1 MGADMSL
8 DVDMAF
14 GADMAFGVVG
24 ADVLGGPRARGV
36 PEASPM
42 SFPTSLQLPLPPS
55 FPGHVPAPQICYNS
69 ALMSDSTLTHVRNIG
84 IVAHIDAGKTTTT
97 ERILFYTGKIH
108 KTGEVHEGDTTTDFM
123 IQEKERGITIQSA
136 AISCTWKDWAIN
148 IIDTPGHVDF
158 TMEVERSLRVLDGAV
173 CVFCAVGGV
182 QPQSETVWR
191 QADRYHVPRVA
202 FVNKMDRM
210 GADFGRVVEEI
221 RTKLRANAAPVELPI
236 GKEEGFKGVVD
247 LLEMKGIVY
256 DEASEGKTFT
266 VGEIPAE
273 LKDDAELARAE
284 LCEKIADLDE
294 GVMEAYLERGDL
306 TADELRAAIRR
317 QVVAGAFVP
326 VLCGTAFKDK
336 GIQPLLDAIGL
347 YLPAPT
353 DRPPVEATDLKSGER
368 VTRRQDPAEPLAAL
382 VFKIATDPYVGRL
395 YFVRVYS
402 GVLKKGANAFNPRT
416 KKRERVMKIVR
427 LFADQ
432 QIEVDHLAAGD
443 IGALVGLKECTTGD
457 TLCAEMKPLYLERI
471 TAPQP
476 VMFLAIEP
484 KSGADKDKLV
494 ASMEQLAAEDPT
506 CQVRQDEETG
516 QTILS
521 GMGELHLEILVDRLK
536 REFKCAANVGKPMVS
551 YVETV
556 TAPALKEFTFD
567 RELGGRRHAVTLAIE
582 IRPLER
588 GKGVQVDVSRDFRNA
603 LPDPKLADVVVQ
615 GLRDGVATGV
625 LARFPM
631 TDLAVCAVRCALVDP
646 EISDEIAF
654 RSAAVMGFREAAEAA
669 SPEFLEP
676 IMKLEI
682 TTPPESV
689 GEVLGDLNARR
700 GTVLDMEQRGDMQ
713 IVHARVPMAQ
723 MFGYS
728 TAIRSLT
735 KGRASYSMEP
745 SDFALVP
752 RNVREELLAR

>member
-1 MGADMSL
+1 
-8 DVDMAF
+8 
-14 GADMAFGVVG
+14 
-24 ADVLGGPRARGV
+24 
-36 PEASPM
+36 
-42 SFPTSLQLPLPPS
+42 
-55 FPGHVPAPQICYNS
+55 
-69 ALMSDSTLTHVRNIG
+69 MSDSTLTHVRNIG

-123 IQEKERGITIQSA
+123 VQEKERGITIQSA

-236 GKEEGFKGVVD
+236 GKEEGFQGVVD

-266 VGEIPAE
+266 VGEIPAG

-294 GVMEAYLERGDL
+294 GVMEAYLEKGDL

-353 DRPPVEATDLKSGER
+353 DRPSVEATDLKSGAK

-416 KKRERVMKIVR
+416 KKRERIMKIVR

-556 TAPALKEFTFD
+556 TAPAVKAFTFD
-567 RELGGRRHAVTLAIE
+567 RELGGKRHAVTLAIE

-588 GKGVQVDVSRDFRNA
+588 GKGVQVDVSRDFRNT

-631 TDLAVCAVRCALVDP
+631 TDLAVCAVRCTLVDP

-669 SPEFLEP
+669 APEFLEP

>member
-1 MGADMSL
+1 
-8 DVDMAF
+8 MA
-14 GADMAFGVVG
+14 
-24 ADVLGGPRARGV
+24 
-36 PEASPM
+36 
-42 SFPTSLQLPLPPS
+42 
-55 FPGHVPAPQICYNS
+55 
-69 ALMSDSTLTHVRNIG
+69 DSTLANVRNIG

-123 IQEKERGITIQSA
+123 VQEKERGITIQSA

-191 QADRYHVPRVA
+191 QANRYHVPRVA

-236 GKEEGFKGVVD
+236 GKEEGFQGVID

-266 VGEIPAE
+266 VGEIPAG

-294 GVMEAYLERGDL
+294 GVMEAYLEKGDL

-353 DRPPVEATDLKSGER
+353 DRPPVEATDLKSGEK

-416 KKRERVMKIVR
+416 KKRERIMKIVR

-494 ASMEQLAAEDPT
+494 DSMEQLAAEDPT

-556 TAPALKEFTFD
+556 TAPAVKAFTFD
-567 RELGGRRHAVTLAIE
+567 RELGGKRHAVTLAIE

-588 GKGVQVDVSRDFRNA
+588 GKGVQVDVSRDFRNT
-603 LPDPKLADVVVQ
+603 LPDPELADVVVQ

-631 TDLAVCAVRCALVDP
+631 TDLAVCAVRCTLVDP
-646 EISDEIAF
+646 EISGEIAF

-669 SPEFLEP
+669 APEFLEP

>member
-1 MGADMSL
+1 MSSEL
-8 DVDMAF
+8 
-14 GADMAFGVVG
+14 
-24 ADVLGGPRARGV
+24 
-36 PEASPM
+36 S
-42 SFPTSLQLPLPPS
+42 
-55 FPGHVPAPQICYNS
+55 N
-69 ALMSDSTLTHVRNIG
+69 VRNIG

-108 KTGEVHEGDTTTDFM
+108 KHGDVHDGNTTTDFM
-123 IQEKERGITIQSA
+123 IQERERGITIQSA
-136 AISCTWKDWAIN
+136 AISCEWGGHAIN

-191 QADRYHVPRVA
+191 QADRYNVPRLA
-202 FVNKMDRM
+202 FINKMDRM
-210 GADFGRVVEEI
+210 GADFQRVVDEL
-221 RTKLRANAAPVELPI
+221 RNKLKAQACPIELPI
-236 GKEEGFKGVVD
+236 GKEDDFKGVID
-247 LLEMKGIVY
+247 LLEMKAIVY

-273 LKDDAELARAE
+273 MKDDAELARTE
-284 LCEKIADLDE
+284 LVEKVADLDE
-294 GVMEAYLERGDL
+294 GVMETYLEKGDL
-306 TADELRAAIRR
+306 TKEELIPAIRR
-317 QVVAGAFVP
+317 IVVAGKFVP
-326 VLCGTAFKDK
+326 VLCGTSLRDK
-336 GIQPLLDAIGL
+336 GVQPLLDAICR
-347 YLPAPT
+347 YLPSPN
-353 DRPPVEATDLKSGER
+353 DRPPVPATDLKSGEQVLR
-368 VTRRQDPAEPLAAL
+368 KQEDDELLTSLI
-382 VFKIATDPYVGRL
+382 FKIATDPYVGKL
-395 YFVRVYS
+395 FFVRIY
-402 GVLKKGANAFNPRT
+402 GGILKKGANAYNPRT
-416 KKRERVMKIVR
+416 KKRERIMKIVR
-427 LFADQ
+427 LFADD
-432 QIEVDHLAAGD
+432 QIEVDELKAGD
-443 IGALVGLKECTTGD
+443 IGAIVGLKDVTTGD
-457 TLCAEMKPLYLERI
+457 TLCAEMKPCYLERI

-476 VMFLAIEP
+476 VLFMAIEP
-484 KSGADKDKLV
+484 KSSADKDKLV
-494 ASMEQLAAEDPT
+494 ESMKALAAEDPT
-506 CQVRQDEETG
+506 CQFREDEETG

-556 TAPALKEFTFD
+556 TAPAVKAFTFD
-567 RELGGRRHAVTLAIE
+567 RELGGKRHAVTLAIE

-588 GKGVQVDVSRDFRNA
+588 GKGVQVDVSRDFRNT

-631 TDLAVCAVRCALVDP
+631 TDLAVCAVRCTLVDP

-669 SPEFLEP
+669 APEFLEP